1 MIDSSIPLLLCLLTI
16 LLIQV
21 VQGGISSIADSPASL
36 YQFNPATQETVSLRQ
51 GLLNAVL
58 TKWNN
63 AQNLAQL
70 EQAVEDYN
78 AAEIIAPASNI
89 ATMTRSRR
97 LIVLPLDQRFDPPV
111 GVFSHGHVQTG
122 DKMSLPNNFWT
133 SIQANKAEV
142 PWLFEV
148 KRVKGVTS
156 PRAQFAG
163 RVQTA
168 MNPNGIL
175 GQDPLLERVVG
186 GALDFRSPPNYV
198 FLPLWMMRA
207 LALKPMD
214 VVDVSL
220 IETVPPGSLVQLRPH
235 SSEFTK
241 IANPQ
246 AVLET
251 ELKHY
256 SSLTRGATI
265 AFDYSGKRYWFDVV
279 DLRSAPRGEKVP
291 MVKVQDCDVVT
302 EFLRAKD
309 QLKTKKEGK

>member
-1 MIDSSIPLLLCLLTI
+1 MAILRIFLLTLSII
-16 LLIQV
+16 LAHASV
-21 VQGGISSIADSPASL
+21 ESSAST
-36 YQFNPATQETVSLRQ
+36 YQFKPSAQEVISER
-51 GLLNAVL
+51 GLLDAII

-78 AAEIIAPASNI
+78 AAEIIAPAI
-89 ATMTRSRR
+89 DVATMTRSRR
-97 LIVLPLDQRFDPPV
+97 LIVLPLDERFNPPV

-142 PWLFEV
+142 PWLFEI
-148 KRVKGVTS
+148 KRVKDVTG
-156 PRAQFAG
+156 PRALFSKNNALD
-163 RVQTA
+163 
-168 MNPNGIL
+168 NGIL
-175 GQDPLLERVVG
+175 ATDPLLDRIVG
-186 GALDFRSPPNYV
+186 GALDFRAPANCI

-220 IETVPPGSLVQLRPH
+220 IQNVPPGSLVQLRPH

-256 SSLTRGATI
+256 SSLTRGSTI

-279 DLRSAPRGEKVP
+279 DLRSAPRGEKAP

-302 EFLRAKD
+302 EFLRARD
-309 QLKTKKEGK
+309 QLKAKK